1 MPRQSKATVKPPTIQ
16 ERDKQLKD
24 MMNEAER
31 QATNPPAPD
40 DGLPTLTDE
49 PTPAETTSTNGV
61 SLMRLG
67 KTSDGKE
74 LTVEMWPDKHK
85 QRLAE
90 MARDENR
97 IHGEFSTDAPT
108 PAGTPIPAKPTPPPL
123 RVIREGH
130 IPRPSDVVPVPLVTL
145 HLRRVGPIL
154 TDTGETVRIPA
165 PARLPD
171 GARVSVSIYRED

>member
-1 MPRQSKATVKPPTIQ
+1 MPRQSKTTVKPPTIR
-16 ERDKQLKD
+16 ERA
-24 MMNEAER
+24 NE
-31 QATNPPAPD
+31 PPAPD

-49 PTPAETTSTNGV
+49 PTPTETTSTNGV

-74 LTVEMWPDKHK
+74 LAVEMWPDKHK

-97 IHGEFSTDAPT
+97 IHGEFSIDAPT
-108 PAGTPIPAKPTPPPL
+108 P
-123 RVIREGH
+123 
-130 IPRPSDVVPVPLVTL
+130 LVEL

-171 GARVSVSIYRED
+171 GARVRVSIYRED

>member
-24 MMNEAER
+24 MMDEAER
-31 QATNPPAPD
+31 QAANPPAPD

-49 PTPAETTSTNGV
+49 PTPTETTSTNGV

-97 IHGEFSTDAPT
+97 IHGEFSTDAP
-108 PAGTPIPAKPTPPPL
+108 A
-123 RVIREGH
+123 
-130 IPRPSDVVPVPLVTL
+130 PLVEL
-145 HLRRVGPIL
+145 HLRRVGAFL
-154 TDTGETVRIPA
+154 TDTAETVRIPA
-165 PARLPD
+165 PAAVPE
-171 GARVSVSIYRED
+171 GARVRVSIYRED